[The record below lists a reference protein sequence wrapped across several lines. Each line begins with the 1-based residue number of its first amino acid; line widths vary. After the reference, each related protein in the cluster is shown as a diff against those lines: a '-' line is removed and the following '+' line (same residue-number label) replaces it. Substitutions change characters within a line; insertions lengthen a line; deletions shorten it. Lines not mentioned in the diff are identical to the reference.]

1 MAGKKK
7 KKGPISKGV
16 RVNTVTKEVKIET
29 SPSHS
34 SISSSSR
41 VVESLEDEIMQV
53 GYLKLFQRNPNYNII
68 FIDSKTKQKL
78 KLKHESLM
86 RIFNLNNKILSQIPP
101 YIIIQIISGEK
112 NVEEFQSL
120 EDIKKNQAFTNL
132 FNFGILTPNT
142 LSMLGIKADEKT
154 LYFSSASCSNLFLIS
169 IISILEI

>member
-53 GYLKLFQRNPNYNII
+53 GYLKLFQRNPIYNII

-78 KLKHESLM
+78 TLKHESLM
-86 RIFNLNNKILSQIPP
+86 RIFNLNKKILSQIPP

-120 EDIKKNQAFTNL
+120 EDIMKNQAFTNL
-132 FNFGILTPNT
+132 FNFLIFYLYVKKNNLTFY
-142 LSMLGIKADEKT
+142 I
-154 LYFSSASCSNLFLIS
+154 
-169 IISILEI
+169 

>member
-78 KLKHESLM
+78 KLKPK
-86 RIFNLNNKILSQIPP
+86 NLK
-101 YIIIQIISGEK
+101 
-112 NVEEFQSL
+112 
-120 EDIKKNQAFTNL
+120 
-132 FNFGILTPNT
+132 
-142 LSMLGIKADEKT
+142 
-154 LYFSSASCSNLFLIS
+154 
-169 IISILEI
+169 